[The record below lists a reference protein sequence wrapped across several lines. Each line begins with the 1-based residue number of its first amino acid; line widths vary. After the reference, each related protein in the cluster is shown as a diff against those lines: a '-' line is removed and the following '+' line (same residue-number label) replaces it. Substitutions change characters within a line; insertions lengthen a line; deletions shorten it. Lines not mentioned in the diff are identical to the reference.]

1 MVAPRKKLQPPDT
14 PDEFHAKKSSRPAKS
29 LRCRHVI
36 RETAAVTDRKYGGAS
51 RDRTD
56 DLIVA
61 NDGVCQIIS
70 FTSFDLAAEYGPLWS
85 NSTGLLEFASPLT
98 SDLKLTHSIY
108 QTATGPPLSPKTL
121 TKKPTVQMDKKREG
135 GLVSKSITFYSPR
148 QNSRVCVPRSSDFG
162 GV

>member
-1 MVAPRKKLQPPDT
+1 
-14 PDEFHAKKSSRPAKS
+14 
-29 LRCRHVI
+29 
-36 RETAAVTDRKYGGAS
+36 
-51 RDRTD
+51 
-56 DLIVA
+56 
-61 NDGVCQIIS
+61 
-70 FTSFDLAAEYGPLWS
+70 LAAEYGPLWS

-148 QNSRVCVPRSSDFG
+148 IAKIRVCVYPVQAIS
-162 GV
+162 GVFRPYL